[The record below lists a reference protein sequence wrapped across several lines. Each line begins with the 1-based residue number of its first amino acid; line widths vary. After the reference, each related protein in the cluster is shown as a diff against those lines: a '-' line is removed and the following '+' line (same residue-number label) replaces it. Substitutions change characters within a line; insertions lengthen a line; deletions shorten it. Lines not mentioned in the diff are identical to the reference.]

1 VGAVVRGRML
11 WSRPA
16 AIALAVAALVW
27 SADAAAQCSAGR
39 STWNPSVKNLT
50 TSDYALDL
58 HQGPVFAGTRVIG
71 LAGAFVAIAEGVDGD
86 TQNPASPA
94 VRAPYSY
101 SSAEQEFG
109 FGVTFPSGLQHYDF
123 FNSGRETCLPTANQV
138 YVFLNGAVHV
148 QVDNWGFAATGDLQQ
163 YTFRGQNAE
172 PDAGRRSLTAQIM
185 QNHVMTAH
193 AFDDGQ
199 LAIGVGARVTTLT
212 ITTRSSLLEEG
223 TNLLQTNGAG
233 VEVGFVFRPNDTRVR
248 LGGAFRSSSTAKTP
262 FSSRRLLDGNN
273 DDPDDD
279 RYIPSR
285 VTVPWDVNVGAALQ
299 LGQRPLNPPWINP
312 RDLVDRLRRRVDF
325 RARERA
331 RAAKQRLAA
340 ARARGEDTT
349 ALAAWLAEEE
359 QNASVRDEEEIE
371 TAKQDV
377 KRSIRRAYDVMPRPH
392 VLITTSLVMTGVVED
407 GVGLEGFLDGKE
419 QRSGKQISLSPR
431 VGLELEPILNWTK
444 IRGGAYFEPTRFPTN
459 TAGGRSHSTFG
470 IDQKILP
477 WEVFGT
483 FPEGNWFRLTGAVDL
498 ARNYLG
504 WAVAIGVW
512 H

>member
-1 VGAVVRGRML
+1 ML
-11 WSRPA
+11 GCRPA
-16 AIALAVAALVW
+16 LATLAAAALLW
-27 SADAAAQCSAGR
+27 CREAGAQCSAGR
-39 STWNPSVKNLT
+39 STWDPSVRNLSS
-50 TSDYALDL
+50 SDYALDL

-109 FGVTFPSGLQHYDF
+109 FGVTFPSGLRHYDF
-123 FNSGRETCLPTANQV
+123 FNSGRETCLPTGNQV

-148 QVDNWGFAATGDLQQ
+148 QVDNWGFAATADLQQ
-163 YTFRGQNAE
+163 YTFRGQNAVLE
-172 PDAGRRSLTAQIM
+172 AGRRSLTAQIV

-223 TNLLQTNGAG
+223 TNLLLTRGAG
-233 VEVGFVFRPNDTRVR
+233 LEVGFVYRPNDTPVRV
-248 LGGAFRSSSTAKTP
+248 GAAFRSTSTARTP
-262 FSSRRLLDGNN
+262 PSSRRLLKGTN
-273 DDPDDD
+273 DDPEND

-312 RDLVDRLRRRVDF
+312 RDLVDRVRRRVDW

-331 RAAKQRLAA
+331 RNARRRLDL
-340 ARARGEDTT
+340 ARARGEDTA
-349 ALAAWLAEEE
+349 ALSAWLAEEE
-359 QNASVRDEEEIE
+359 ANAAIRDEEEIE
-371 TAKQDV
+371 TAKMDV
-377 KRSIRRAYDVMPRPH
+377 KRSIRRAYASMPRPH
-392 VLITTSLVMTGVVED
+392 VLITTSLVMTGVVQD

-419 QRSGKQISLSPR
+419 QRSGQQVSLSPR
-431 VGLELEPILNWTK
+431 LGLELEPILHWTK
-444 IRGGAYFEPTRFPTN
+444 LRGGAYFEPTRFPTN
-459 TAGGRSHSTFG
+459 SAGGRSHSTFG

-477 WEVFGT
+477 WDVFGT
-483 FPEGNWFRLTGAVDL
+483 FPEGNWFRITGAVDL

>member
-1 VGAVVRGRML
+1 MLRGRML
-11 WSRPA
+11 GCRPA
-16 AIALAVAALVW
+16 SVALAAAALLW
-27 SADAAAQCSAGR
+27 SAETGAQCSAGR
-39 STWNPSVKNLT
+39 SAWEPSVKNLT
-50 TSDYALDL
+50 SSDYALDL

-109 FGVTFPSGLQHYDF
+109 FGVTFPSGLRHYDF
-123 FNSGRETCLPTANQV
+123 FNSGRETCLPTGNQV

-163 YTFRGQNAE
+163 YSFRGQNAVPE
-172 PDAGRRSLTAQIM
+172 AGRRSLTAQIM

-199 LAIGVGARVTTLT
+199 LAIGVGARVTTLI
-212 ITTRSSLLEEG
+212 ITTRSTVLEEG
-223 TNLLQTNGAG
+223 TNLLQTAG
-233 VEVGFVFRPNDTRVR
+233 SGLEAGFVWKPNDTRIR
-248 LGGAFRSSSTAKTP
+248 LGAAFRSTSTARTP
-262 FSSRRLLDGNN
+262 QSSRRLLNADN
-273 DDPDDD
+273 DDPEDD
-279 RYIPSR
+279 RFIPSR
-285 VTVPWDVNVGAALQ
+285 VTVPWDVNFGAALQ

-312 RDLVDRLRRRVDF
+312 GDLVDRVRRRVDW

-331 RAAKQRLAA
+331 RDARKRLAL
-340 ARARGEDTT
+340 ARARGEDTL
-349 ALAAWLAEEE
+349 ALSALLAEEE
-359 QNASVRDEEEIE
+359 ANAAARDEEEIQ

-377 KRSIRRAYDVMPRPH
+377 KRSIRRAYAAMPRPH

-407 GVGLEGFLDGKE
+407 GMGLEGFLDGKE

-431 VGLELEPILNWTK
+431 VGLELEPILHWTK
-444 IRGGAYFEPTRFPTN
+444 IRGGAYFEPTRFPSN
-459 TAGGRSHSTFG
+459 SAGGRSHSTFG

-504 WAVAIGVW
+504 WAVAVGVW

>member
-1 VGAVVRGRML
+1 ML
-11 WSRPA
+11 GCRPA
-16 AIALAVAALVW
+16 HAMIAAAALLW
-27 SADAAAQCSAGR
+27 AADAAAQCSAGR
-39 STWNPSVKNLT
+39 ASWDPSVANLSS
-50 TSDYALDL
+50 SDYALDL

-94 VRAPYSY
+94 IRAPYSY

-109 FGVTFPSGLQHYDF
+109 FGVTFPNGLRRYDF
-123 FNSGRETCLPTANQV
+123 FNSGRETCLPTDNQI

-163 YTFRGQNAE
+163 YTFRGQNAVPE
-172 PDAGRRSLTAQIM
+172 AGRRSLTAQIM
-185 QNHVMTAH
+185 QSHLMTAH

-212 ITTRSSLLEEG
+212 ITTRSTLLEEG
-223 TNLLQTNGAG
+223 TNLLKTTGAG
-233 VEVGFVFRPNDTRVR
+233 LEVGFVWRPNETRVR
-248 LGGAFRSSSTAKTP
+248 LGGAFRSASTAETP
-262 FSSRRLLDGNN
+262 MSSRRLINGRN
-273 DDPDDD
+273 DDPEDD
-279 RYIPSR
+279 RFIPSR
-285 VTVPWDVNVGAALQ
+285 VTVPWDVNIGAALQ

-312 RDLVDRLRRRVDF
+312 RDLVDRVRRRVDW

-331 RAAKQRLAA
+331 RAARKRL
-340 ARARGEDTT
+340 ARARSLAEDTT
-349 ALAAWLAEEE
+349 ALSAQLEEE
-359 QNASVRDEEEIE
+359 EAKAAARDEAEIE
-371 TAKQDV
+371 TAKADV
-377 KRSIRRAYDVMPRPH
+377 KRSIRHAYAILPRPH
-392 VLITTSLVMTGVVED
+392 LLITTSLVMTGVVED

-419 QRSGKQISLSPR
+419 QRSGQQLSLSPR
-431 VGLELEPILNWTK
+431 VGLELEPILHWTK
-444 IRGGAYFEPTRFPTN
+444 IRGGAYFEPTRFATN
-459 TAGGRSHSTFG
+459 IAGGRSHSTFG
-470 IDQKILP
+470 IEQKILP
-477 WEVFGT
+477 WDVFGT